1 MGIFLNPHINVAIH
15 GLFLDV
21 ASLVGNRILLEEDI
35 NKSIN
40 YLVQIKEHN
49 KINDKILI

>member
-21 ASLVGNRILLEEDI
+21 DI

-40 YLVQIKEHN
+40 NLDQIKEHN